1 MKIHQLTIESKNKK
15 AITKFINFLTK
26 QTHLLNLNLTKKI
39 VFYNIKNKK
48 MSILKSP
55 HVHKT
60 AQEQFEFKLFSVK
73 IFIETTRNLKFLTFL
88 KKIQNTL
95 FSEIKL
101 KLKLITSEKLYDEKN
116 LGNQL
121 KETSKSFNKTINDK
135 NKATKLLKFLD
146 YYGELYLKSLGSS
159 VGRAKD

>member
-1 MKIHQLTIESKNKK
+1 MKIHQLTIKSKNKK
-15 AITKFINFLTK
+15 AIIKFINFLIK

-39 VFYNIKNKK
+39 VFHDINNKK

-73 IFIETTRNLKFLTFL
+73 IFLQTTQNFKLLTFL
-88 KKIQNTL
+88 KKIQNSL
-95 FSEIKL
+95 FSEI
-101 KLKLITSEKLYDEKN
+101 KLKLITSEKLYNDEKLIN
-116 LGNQL
+116 KL
-121 KETSKSFNKTINDK
+121 KETSKSFNKSLNSK
-135 NKATKLLKFLD
+135 YKAIKLLKFLD